1 MFNLWCE
8 DIHRK
13 YVTSYENV
21 IQKKA
26 RHLHKQFSDHDFKDS
41 SLLCLKSVVCCHGG

>member
-41 SLLCLKSVVCCHGG
+41 RMFALP

>member
-1 MFNLWCE
+1 MPVTWKMYFFVKNGHQVKETILAKYENMFNLWCE

-21 IQKKA
+21 ILKK
-26 RHLHKQFSDHDFKDS
+26 S
-41 SLLCLKSVVCCHGG
+41 